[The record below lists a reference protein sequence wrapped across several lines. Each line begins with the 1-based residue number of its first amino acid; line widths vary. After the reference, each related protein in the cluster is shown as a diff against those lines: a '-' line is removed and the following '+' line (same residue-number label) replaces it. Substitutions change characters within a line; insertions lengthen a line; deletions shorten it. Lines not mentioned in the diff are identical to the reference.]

1 MRSTPPAPPSRSGPR
16 QASDL
21 TARAR
26 LRDAAIEVFGAEG
39 FDASVRTIAAR
50 AGVSP
55 GLVIHHFG
63 SKDNLRAV
71 CDEHVATLIAEA
83 KRDSVGP
90 RAASTL
96 LSQLAVMDE
105 YAWLLGYIM
114 QSFTRGGPLA
124 AKLFE
129 VIAADAEEYIAEGVE
144 QGTVRESIDP
154 KARARFLANTGIGSM
169 MLMMALEQPGPGAD
183 WGDLMQRWGQEFI
196 VPALELYTHG
206 LFTDDSVLQAY
217 LDHLGPG
224 TAGPAPTDHR
234 TEPPPTDHSAGP
246 PATDHSTEPAPNHTS
261 GPPTTTDQAP
271 GADRAPGQP
280 DKESR

>member
-1 MRSTPPAPPSRSGPR
+1 MRSTPPLSGSRSAPR
-16 QASDL
+16 PSSDL

-26 LRDAAIEVFGAEG
+26 LRDAAIEVFGSEG
-39 FDASVRTIAAR
+39 FDASVRTIAAK

-71 CDEHVATLIAEA
+71 CDEHVAGLIAEA
-83 KRDSVGP
+83 KRESVGP
-90 RAASTL
+90 QAASSL

-114 QSFTRGGPLA
+114 QSFTRGGPFA

-129 VIAADAEEYIAEGVE
+129 MMATDAEEYIAEGVR
-144 QGTVRESIDP
+144 QGTIRESIDP

-183 WGDLMQRWGQEFI
+183 WAQLMQHWGQEFI

-206 LFTDDSVLQAY
+206 LFTDDSVLRAY
-217 LDHLGPG
+217 LDHVG
-224 TAGPAPTDHR
+224 TT
-234 TEPPPTDHSAGP
+234 SAEHAATAEHDAAAEHDADAP
-246 PATDHSTEPAPNHTS
+246 PAQS
-261 GPPTTTDQAP
+261 PTTA
-271 GADRAPGQP
+271 
-280 DKESR
+280 